1 MRSLRSRTILLN
13 VIAIT
18 VAILVATII
27 SAFSVA
33 NLGHSSSEQ
42 SLRLL
47 CETGKSSLNYY
58 FKSVEQSVKTVSS
71 LIDADL
77 DAIPEAT
84 LVADFHEHMNQADT
98 IFREAALNTNG
109 VFTYYYRIDPSI
121 DAVTGEKGFW
131 YTNLDGKGFVSH
143 EVTDISDEKNE
154 CVWFYTPK
162 ETGKPVWLPPYV
174 TDGLNNVYVV
184 SYNVPVYRNGSF
196 VGVVGIEIDYKT
208 LGAQIKDITLLDSG
222 YAYIVDANDG
232 TIIFHPTIDVFKNPE
247 IKSTTP
253 PEFKEQMKKGEHHI
267 EYTFQ
272 GVQKHCYWLPLSNGM
287 NVVVA
292 VPVAE
297 VNNVWISV
305 IIQIVVAAAIIIAVF
320 IAISILFARRFTKP
334 LKALTAAAEEI
345 NTGNYDVKLDYK
357 GNDEIGTLT
366 MTMNRLISNLG
377 DYIEDLNNLAHTD
390 ALTSVSNKNA
400 FDERAKEIQEKI
412 DAGDQDLKFAIV
424 ILDCD
429 NLKDINDEF
438 GHDKGDI
445 YLRNSC
451 YLMTRVFQKSV
462 VYRIGGDEFG
472 VILEGEDYENREAL
486 KKAFIDRSAEMC
498 SFAKEQWEKIRVSV
512 GVAAYDPQIDSSVAD
527 VLRHADLL
535 MYQNKRKRKK
545 QNSK

>member
-1 MRSLRSRTILLN
+1 MRSLRSRIIFIN

-27 SAFSVA
+27 SAFSIA

-47 CETGKSSLNYY
+47 CETGKSNLNYY
-58 FKSVEQSVKTVSS
+58 FRSVEQSVKTVSS

-77 DAIPEAT
+77 DAIPEAS
-84 LVADFHEHMNQADT
+84 LVADFHEHMEQADT
-98 IFREAALNTNG
+98 IFREAAVNTNG
-109 VFTYYYRIDPSI
+109 VLTYYYRIDPAI
-121 DAVTGEKGFW
+121 DQVTGEKGFW

-143 EVTDISDEKNE
+143 PVTDISDEKNK

-184 SYNVPVYRNGSF
+184 SYNVPVYRNNSF
-196 VGVVGIEIDYKT
+196 VGVVGIEIAYGT
-208 LGAQIKDITLLDSG
+208 LGTQIKDITLLKSG
-222 YAYIVDANDG
+222 FAFIVDANDG
-232 TIIFHPTIDVFKNPE
+232 TIIYHPTIDVFKNPE
-247 IKSTTP
+247 VKSTTP
-253 PEFKEQMKKGEHHI
+253 PEFTEQMKKGEHHI
-267 EYTFQ
+267 SYTFR
-272 GVQKHCYWLPLSNGM
+272 GVEKHCYWLPLSNGM

-292 VPVAE
+292 VPLAE
-297 VNNVWISV
+297 INAVWISV
-305 IIQIVVAAAIIIAVF
+305 IIQIVAAAAVIMAAF
-320 IAISILFARRFTKP
+320 VAISILLARRFTRP

-345 NTGNYDVKLDYK
+345 NSGNYDVKLDYK

-366 MTMNRLISNLG
+366 MTVNRLISNLG
-377 DYIEDLNNLAHTD
+377 DYINDLNNLAHTD

-400 FDERAKEIQEKI
+400 FDARAKQIQERI
-412 DAGDQDLKFAIV
+412 EAGEEGLAFAIA

-451 YLMTRVFQKSV
+451 YLMSRVFHGSV
-462 VYRIGGDEFG
+462 VYRIGGDEF
-472 VILEGEDYENREAL
+472 VIILEGEEYENREAL
-486 KKAFIDRSAEMC
+486 KRTFIERSDEMC
-498 SFAKEQWEKIRVSV
+498 SFAKEPWEKIRVSV

-545 QNSK
+545 KKA